1 MTDAPRGPAAYFP
14 AIEAKYGRSIA
25 EWTTLMR
32 ATGLT
37 SHKELVTWLE
47 EEHGMGHGHANALTA
62 HLLKEGAPRESADDQ
77 VARLF
82 PDRKAH
88 WRPVYDALVE
98 TINGFGEVNVLPKR
112 TLVGFGTRSQFV
124 MLQPSTP
131 DRFDVGV
138 KVPGVAPTDRFAAA
152 GSWNTMMTHRVQ
164 LSGPDEVDAE
174 LLSWLRAAYEA
185 SL

>member
-1 MTDAPRGPAAYFP
+1 MPDAPRRP
-14 AIEAKYGRSIA
+14 
-25 EWTTLMR
+25 
-32 ATGLT
+32 
-37 SHKELVTWLE
+37 
-47 EEHGMGHGHANALTA
+47 TA
-62 HLLKEGAPRESADDQ
+62 SPQDGGSREDVDDQ

-88 WRPVYDALVE
+88 WRPVYDALAD
-98 TINGFGEVNVLPKR
+98 TINGFGQVEVLPRR
-112 TLVGFGTRSQFV
+112 TQVGFGTRSPFV

-152 GSWNTMMTHRVQ
+152 GSWNPTMTHRAQ
-164 LSGPDEVDAE
+164 LSSPDEIDAE
-174 LLSWLRAAYEA
+174 LVSWLRAAYEA